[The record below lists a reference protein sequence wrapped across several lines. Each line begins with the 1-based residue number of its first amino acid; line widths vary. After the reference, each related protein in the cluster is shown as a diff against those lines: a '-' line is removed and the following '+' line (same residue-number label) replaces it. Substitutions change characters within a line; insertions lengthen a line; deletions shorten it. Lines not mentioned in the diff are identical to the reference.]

1 MQSNLATRLT
11 TAVLVVPL
19 LVLLLFWGPA
29 WGFYV
34 LVAAATGLAGL
45 ELFGMTDPDDRPS
58 QALGALSCVAVSAA
72 MYWFDTRQA
81 LLGVLLLTP
90 MLGSLVPLWRL
101 GAIETAGLRVLAHVA
116 GPFYIGALLCTLAL
130 MRRDLG
136 AEGPW
141 FVLLTL
147 TAAWFG
153 DTGGYFFGRFLGKR
167 KLYPAVSPKKTVAGF
182 VGALVGALAA
192 TLVASFWYLP
202 GLGVLAAAVL
212 GALAG
217 AGGQLGDLVES
228 LLKRATGV
236 KDSGA
241 IIPGHGGLLD
251 RIDAVLFVSPLV
263 YLYALWFGPMA
274 ELR

>member
-1 MQSNLATRLT
+1 MQNNLATRLT
-11 TAVLVVPL
+11 TAALVVPP
-19 LVLLLFWGPA
+19 LVLLLFGGPS
-29 WGFYV
+29 WGFYL
-34 LVAAATGLAGL
+34 LVATATGLAGL
-45 ELFGMTDPDDRPS
+45 ELFGMTDGGDRVA
-58 QALGALSCVAVSAA
+58 QVLGALSCVAVSAVI
-72 MYWFDTRQA
+72 YWFETRDA
-81 LLGVLLLTP
+81 VLGVLLLTP

-101 GAIETAGLRVLAHVA
+101 GAIETAALRVLAHVA
-116 GPFYIGALLCTLAL
+116 GPFYVGGLLCTLAL

-136 AEGPW
+136 TDGSW

-147 TAAWFG
+147 TAAWLG

-182 VGALVGALAA
+182 VGAVVGALAA
-192 TLVASFWYLP
+192 SLVASLWYLP
-202 GLGVLAAAVL
+202 RLGLFAAAAL

-217 AGGQLGDLVES
+217 AAGQLGDLVES
-228 LLKRATGV
+228 LVKRATGV

-241 IIPGHGGLLD
+241 LIPGHGGLLD
-251 RIDAVLFVSPLV
+251 RIDALLFVSPLV